1 MFTMTPPVACCII
14 CRPAHLQPRNAPVR
28 LMPTTV
34 FQPFTEISSGLARKE
49 APALFTI
56 TSSWPHSWTA
66 RSTIA
71 FIWSSWRT
79 SRAMA
84 NDRLPTSR
92 TALTTGSRCSSLR
105 EQRATSAPA
114 RANSIAMDL
123 PMPVPPPVTIAVLPS
138 SEKGDLAMARTIPQ
152 GSPPVHCSEMG
163 QNGTGNK
170 SPRPRISLC
179 EMSSREPGSPDR
191 IRRFEADVLVH
202 LDDLYRAA
210 LRLTGNAAEA
220 QDLTQD
226 TCLRAFERLDQ
237 LRSPAAARVWVFTI
251 LRSIF
256 LRRIERQSRTVDVQI
271 IDSPLLEAGAVLHDT
286 YEALRPIQET
296 PLGEVRE
303 ALRRLP
309 LPYREP

>member
-1 MFTMTPPVACCII
+1 
-14 CRPAHLQPRNAPVR
+14 
-28 LMPTTV
+28 
-34 FQPFTEISSGLARKE
+34 
-49 APALFTI
+49 
-56 TSSWPHSWTA
+56 
-66 RSTIA
+66 
-71 FIWSSWRT
+71 
-79 SRAMA
+79 
-84 NDRLPTSR
+84 
-92 TALTTGSRCSSLR
+92 
-105 EQRATSAPA
+105 
-114 RANSIAMDL
+114 
-123 PMPVPPPVTIAVLPS
+123 
-138 SEKGDLAMARTIPQ
+138 
-152 GSPPVHCSEMG
+152 MG

-170 SPRPRISLC
+170 SPRPGIFLY
-179 EMSSREPGSPDR
+179 EMSSREPGTPDR

-271 IDSPLLEAGAVLHDT
+271 IDSPLLETSEVLQDT

-303 ALRRLP
+303 ALGRLP
-309 LPYREP
+309 LPFREPLVLAHVGGFSYKEISEILAIPLGTVMSRLFRARRLLRSELREPARRTRSTP

>member
-1 MFTMTPPVACCII
+1 
-14 CRPAHLQPRNAPVR
+14 
-28 LMPTTV
+28 
-34 FQPFTEISSGLARKE
+34 
-49 APALFTI
+49 
-56 TSSWPHSWTA
+56 
-66 RSTIA
+66 
-71 FIWSSWRT
+71 
-79 SRAMA
+79 
-84 NDRLPTSR
+84 
-92 TALTTGSRCSSLR
+92 
-105 EQRATSAPA
+105 
-114 RANSIAMDL
+114 
-123 PMPVPPPVTIAVLPS
+123 
-138 SEKGDLAMARTIPQ
+138 
-152 GSPPVHCSEMG
+152 MG

-170 SPRPRISLC
+170 SPRPGIFLS
-179 EMSSREPGSPDR
+179 EMSSQEQGARDR

-271 IDSPLLEAGAVLHDT
+271 IDSPLLETSEVLQDT

-303 ALRRLP
+303 ALGRLP
-309 LPYREP
+309 LPFREPLVLAHVGGFSYKEISEILAIPLGTVMSRLFRARRLLRSELREPARRTRSTP

>member
-1 MFTMTPPVACCII
+1 
-14 CRPAHLQPRNAPVR
+14 
-28 LMPTTV
+28 
-34 FQPFTEISSGLARKE
+34 
-49 APALFTI
+49 
-56 TSSWPHSWTA
+56 
-66 RSTIA
+66 
-71 FIWSSWRT
+71 
-79 SRAMA
+79 
-84 NDRLPTSR
+84 
-92 TALTTGSRCSSLR
+92 
-105 EQRATSAPA
+105 
-114 RANSIAMDL
+114 
-123 PMPVPPPVTIAVLPS
+123 
-138 SEKGDLAMARTIPQ
+138 
-152 GSPPVHCSEMG
+152 
-163 QNGTGNK
+163 
-170 SPRPRISLC
+170 
-179 EMSSREPGSPDR
+179 MSSREPGTSDR

-271 IDSPLLEAGAVLHDT
+271 IESPLLEAGEVLHDT

-303 ALRRLP
+303 ALGRLP
-309 LPYREP
+309 LPFREPLVLAHVGGFSYKEISEILAIPLGTVMSRLFRARRLLRSELREPARRTRSTP